1 MSLKRLWEE
10 SFNMNLAVLKGR
22 LVADP
27 ELKFTQG
34 KGTAVATFKIA
45 VDKGF
50 GSNKKTAFIPV
61 VVWGKNAEAVA
72 KYTKKGSLILVRGS
86 IETRS
91 YDGKNGKVYV
101 TEVVSDMFEGV
112 EFLDNKNSGGQAN
125 NSKQEGIPSDYFGGD
140 MTEIPDGGDLP
151 F

>member
-1 MSLKRLWEE
+1 
-10 SFNMNLAVLKGR
+10 MNLVVLKGR
-22 LVADP
+22 LVREP

-34 KGTAVATFKIA
+34 KGTAVTSFNLA

-50 GSNKKTAFIPV
+50 GENKKTAFIPV
-61 VVWGKNAEAVA
+61 VVWGKSAEAVA
-72 KYTKKGSLILVRGS
+72 NHTHKGSLILVRGS

-101 TEVVSDMFEGV
+101 TEVVADMFEGI
-112 EFLDNKNSGGQAN
+112 EFLDSKNSN
-125 NSKQEGIPSDYFGGD
+125 NSGNNQGNNYQQQGIPNDYFGNGD
-140 MTEIPDGGDLP
+140 MTPIDDNEDMP

>member
-1 MSLKRLWEE
+1 
-10 SFNMNLAVLKGR
+10 MNLVVLKGR
-22 LVADP
+22 LVKDP

-34 KGTAVATFKIA
+34 KGTAVTSFNLA

-50 GSNKKTAFIPV
+50 GDNRKTAFIPV
-61 VVWGKNAEAVA
+61 VVWGKSAEAVA
-72 KYTKKGSLILVRGS
+72 NYTRKGSLILVRGS

-91 YDGKNGKVYV
+91 YEGKNGKVYV
-101 TEVVSDMFEGV
+101 TEVVADMFEGI

-125 NSKQEGIPSDYFGGD
+125 TNKQEGIPGDYFGD
-140 MTEIPDGGDLP
+140 MQEVDDSGDLP